1 MYLAVKKDQIAN
13 GSTPISLYTFL
24 EQYRSEETTDPSD
37 GTILPRSDVTPT
49 APATTFLTRSC
60 ASTTSATSIL
70 PHSDATP
77 TAPATT
83 FLTRSG
89 ASTSATS
96 ILPRTDSS
104 TTTTFL
110 TRSGASTSATSILPR
125 RDASPKTPAAF
136 STMEV
141 FPTPNLPARA
151 SVLNQFLSEGQHFD
165 SSNSYEVEAHVR
177 KRQKVQSQRKA
188 LMGSSA
194 RSSK

>member
-49 APATTFLTRSC
+49 APATTFLTRS
-60 ASTTSATSIL
+60 
-70 PHSDATP
+70 
-77 TAPATT
+77 
-83 FLTRSG
+83 
-89 ASTSATS
+89 
-96 ILPRTDSS
+96 
-104 TTTTFL
+104 
-110 TRSGASTSATSILPR
+110 GASTSATSILPR

-151 SVLNQFLSEGQHFD
+151 SLLNQFLSEGQHFD
-165 SSNSYEVEAHVR
+165 LSNSYEVEAHVR